1 MKMRKYAVAAGGGG
15 GGCDCANAVFSI
27 DTRVD

>member
-27 DTRVD
+27 DARGD